1 MKLHRFFFEILVFFA
16 IFIALILPPITNVQ
30 RDTLLQFQWNLP
42 LNYIFLGTIAL
53 FIFLYEITQK
63 KQNEISEKN
72 TSNSIKTFILA
83 TIFTFISLFI
93 IAFILESVAFLT
105 KQNQQNVTIS
115 PINSKKEL
123 FYCIL
128 KFCLAAFYEEVIYRL
143 YLPEQLKR
151 FFKNTQNKITQI
163 YIPEI
168 ITIILF
174 ALGHK
179 YLGIFAVINACIA
192 CVILRICY
200 LKTKN
205 IFAGTIAHFMYNF
218 VSLLLFL
225 I

>member
-16 IFIALILPPITNVQ
+16 IFIALVLPPITNVQ

-115 PINSKKEL
+115 PINSKTDL

-128 KFCLAAFYEEVIYRL
+128 KFCLAAFYEEVMYRL

-163 YIPEI
+163 
-168 ITIILF
+168 
-174 ALGHK
+174 
-179 YLGIFAVINACIA
+179 
-192 CVILRICY
+192 
-200 LKTKN
+200 
-205 IFAGTIAHFMYNF
+205 
-218 VSLLLFL
+218 
-225 I
+225 

>member
-16 IFIALILPPITNVQ
+16 IFIALVLPPITNVQ

-42 LNYIFLGTIAL
+42 LNYIFLGTIAF
-53 FIFLYEITQK
+53 FIYSYEVYKK
-63 KQNEISEKN
+63 KQNELSNEK
-72 TSNSIKTFILA
+72 SNNKIKTFILA

-105 KQNQQNVTIS
+105 KQNQQNVTIF

-128 KFCLAAFYEEVIYRL
+128 KFCLAAFYEEVMYRL

>member
-1 MKLHRFFFEILVFFA
+1 MGEGIFFVGLW
-16 IFIALILPPITNVQ
+16 ALKSPT
-30 RDTLLQFQWNLP
+30 
-42 LNYIFLGTIAL
+42 G
-53 FIFLYEITQK
+53 
-63 KQNEISEKN
+63 
-72 TSNSIKTFILA
+72 KTG
-83 TIFTFISLFI
+83 
-93 IAFILESVAFLT
+93 
-105 KQNQQNVTIS
+105 
-115 PINSKKEL
+115 
-123 FYCIL
+123 
-128 KFCLAAFYEEVIYRL
+128 
-143 YLPEQLKR
+143 QLKR

-200 LKTKN
+200 IKTKN

>member
-16 IFIALILPPITNVQ
+16 IFITLILPPITNVQ
-30 RDTLLQFQWNLP
+30 RDTLLQFQWNFP
-42 LNYIFLGTIAL
+42 LNYIFLGIIAF
-53 FIFLYEITQK
+53 FIYSYEVYKK
-63 KQNEISEKN
+63 KQNELSNEK
-72 TSNSIKTFILA
+72 SNNKIKTFILA
-83 TIFTFISLFI
+83 TIFTFISLFFV
-93 IAFILESVAFLT
+93 AFVLESVAFLT

-115 PINSKKEL
+115 SINSKKEL

-128 KFCLAAFYEEVIYRL
+128 KFCLAAFYEEVLYRL

-151 FFKNTQNKITQI
+151 LLKNTKNKITQI

-200 LKTKN
+200 IKTQN
-205 IFAGTIAHFMYNF
+205 IFASTIAHFLYNF
-218 VSLLLFL
+218 TSLLLF
-225 I
+225 II